1 MAPSNTQSALI
12 SLQRRPATNGLPVAP
27 GGLTDQ
33 PPALA
38 TAAPCPNHFGVGSGF
53 IDEDELSCVSQFDCG
68 NAWPTRVIGSEDE
81 GWRSVEGTPLT

>member
-1 MAPSNTQSALI
+1 VTSATLSIHGTVQHAERADLI
-12 SLQRRPATNGLPVAP
+12 TAQAGDEGRGLPVAP

-68 NAWPTRVIGSEDE
+68 NAWPTRAI
-81 GWRSVEGTPLT
+81 